1 MVFIFLLL
9 FIRAFLSELHHQ
21 TLRME
26 EQQLCHWAFIQQQII
41 TMLKLISLEHIIFY
55 AFTILNSALINF
67 LKCMSLRIF
76 FSAWLLAWMIF
87 NYFLW
92 TFLYSWV
99 YSECAFFIGTHMHM
113 IFSIGFYP
121 ETSQELTLSRRN
133 LSSWFIE
140 SVADISNKSQS
151 SVTRIRT
158 WWRI

>member
-67 LKCMSLRIF
+67 LKCTSLRIF
-76 FSAWLLAWMIF
+76 FSAWLLAIDDF
-87 NYFLW
+87 QFFLMDFSL
-92 TFLYSWV
+92 FLSILWV
-99 YSECAFFIGTHMHM
+99 CLFHWDTHAHDFFHRFLFWDITRT
-113 IFSIGFYP
+113 YP
-121 ETSQELTLSRRN
+121 VSKKLVQLIYGICGWHIKQITKLGH
-133 LSSWFIE
+133 
-140 SVADISNKSQS
+140 
-151 SVTRIRT
+151 
-158 WWRI
+158 